1 MISLVCGVKK
11 TKINEQTKPNKNKHI
26 DKRNTVVITR
36 GEVGW
41 REGKMGKGGQLY
53 GDRQKLN
60 FWW

>member
-53 GDRQKLN
+53 GDR
-60 FWW
+60 